1 MPPVA
6 SLLNASLLNASLLA
20 PRHGPF
26 AVADGENGQLST
38 ISYGRFPMGFVKDDH
53 KGLTG
58 SIKRSSLSTFELAQN
73 VRGYLVTDYR
83 KHEWS
88 QINYE
93 KLDLL
98 GKTLSYT
105 VDVSKVDCGCNAAL
119 YLVAMD
125 RPTSFSSGYCDI
137 QSAGDNCLEIDL
149 MEANRKAFQT
159 TLHSQTG
166 TGFNG
171 DCNQYGCSYNWGKHA
186 TNMYG
191 QGSGCAPPPTLSPL
205 PPSPPSGGAA
215 CLSPTPPN
223 PSLHTRRH
231 KIDSSKPYEV
241 AAHFG
246 HDGEMTVTLTQGGR
260 SFTVWDTD
268 KAGNYPEGSNK
279 HGVPKAASAAVRKA
293 MLDKGVVLV
302 GSLWGGGDMSWLDG
316 GCSNGYSQCSLS
328 SAQVAFTNLK
338 VSGGVD
344 APPEPPYPP
353 APPFPP
359 PVPPGTCQ
367 LEPNLNC
374 YGSDL
379 AEAPCDS
386 PAECCD
392 RCKRTQGCQA
402 FTHDQWDP
410 HGNHN
415 PTCYLKSACT
425 DRRQDSSAVSGLMQ
439 RDDDLVELGVETAA
453 A

>member
-1 MPPVA
+1 MAPVA
-6 SLLNASLLNASLLA
+6 ALLNASLFNSSLL
-20 PRHGPF
+20 G
-26 AVADGENGQLST
+26 DNGQLST
-38 ISYGRFPMGFVKDDH
+38 ISYGRFPMGFVRDDH
-53 KGLTG
+53 KGLSGT
-58 SIKRSSLSTFELAQN
+58 IKRPSLSTFELAQN
-73 VRGYLVTDYR
+73 VRGYMVADYR
-83 KHEWS
+83 SHEWS
-88 QINYE
+88 QISYE

-105 VDVSKVDCGCNAAL
+105 VDVSEVDCGCNAAL

-125 RPTSFSSGYCDI
+125 KPTSFSSGYCDI

-191 QGSGCAPPPTLSPL
+191 QGSGH
-205 PPSPPSGGAA
+205 
-215 CLSPTPPN
+215 N
-223 PSLHTRRH
+223 
-231 KIDSSKPYEV
+231 IDSSKPYDV

-260 SFTVWDTD
+260 AFTVWDTD
-268 KAGNYPEGSNK
+268 KAGNYPEGSSK
-279 HGVPKAASAAVRKA
+279 HGVPSAASAAVRKA
-293 MLDKGVVLV
+293 MLSKGVVLV

-316 GCSNGYSQCSLS
+316 GCSGGYSQCNLA
-328 SAQVAFTNLK
+328 SAKVAFTNLK
-338 VSGGVD
+338 VEGGVD

-353 APPFPP
+353 VPPAPPPL
-359 PVPPGTCQ
+359 PPGTCQ

-374 YGSDL
+374 YGSDV

-392 RCKRTQGCQA
+392 RCKRTPGCQA
-402 FTHDQWDP
+402 FTHNQYDP
-410 HGNHN
+410 HGGHN
-415 PTCYLKSACT
+415 PTCYLKTACT
-425 DRRQDSSAVSGLMQ
+425 DRRQDSASVSGLMK
-439 RDDDLVELGVETAA
+439 RDDRFVELEAA
-453 A
+453 LA